1 MSFLIATPDLV
12 ESAAQDLAGIRS
24 LLAEAAATAAGPTT
38 GIATAAQDEVSVAIA
53 SLFGNFGQEFQAL
66 TAQAQ
71 SFHQHFV
78 SLMNAGAGAYTSAE
92 AANAAQALLGGGVGG
107 GILGT
112 AGQSLSGAISG
123 GEATVGQLAGG
134 FGQGL
139 NGAASALQNG
149 SVGALVGGEI
159 QTGAQ
164 AISNAIASAPV
175 ALGSLQMG
183 GASAATT
190 GLTAFGATVAAPYQA
205 LVSNTATNLQA
216 IGATSSA
223 NPFPFLHQLVTNQM
237 GYAQAIGSS
246 ITTGIQNLPAELA
259 NLPATIQAGIQ
270 GLATFNPGALL
281 QQFVNGQIGTAQ
293 TITTSLQNAGSDL
306 ATGFA
311 GLPASFQA
319 AGQALAAG
327 NIQGAGQAIAKGLEN
342 VFLPGFQ
349 SVSVDIGELGS
360 PTAMPIAVTPLG
372 PLGDLAPIFAIPGQ
386 MAQNFTNL
394 LPAGSIPAQMAQNF
408 TNLVDALTNFGSTF
422 NPGNLGITFGSPL
435 QVLFDGIG
443 APVNALSALNSTG
456 VAFAGAVQTGDLAGA
471 AAAVLDAP
479 AVVANGF
486 LNGQTFISLPTLPV
500 TVTVGGIPL
509 LTLDSV
515 AELPLGGLLT
525 PLSPVVLGGGGGP
538 LPGTPIGGF
547 IPGLLSFG
555 SELAAAITPIT

>member
-1 MSFLIATPDLV
+1 MSFVIATPDLV
-12 ESAAQDLAGIRS
+12 ESAAQSLASIRLS
-24 LLAEAAATAAGPTT
+24 LAEAAATVTAPTT

-53 SLFGNFGQEFQAL
+53 SLFGKFGQEFQAL
-66 TAQAQ
+66 SAQAQ
-71 SFHQHFV
+71 AFHEQFV
-78 SLMNAGAGAYTSAE
+78 SLMNAGSGAYVSAE
-92 AANAAQALLGGGVGG
+92 TANAAQAVLGG
-107 GILGT
+107 GILGNIDQSIGGAV
-112 AGQSLSGAISG
+112 AGGDA
-123 GEATVGQLAGG
+123 AVGQLGQG
-134 FGQGL
+134 FG
-139 NGAASALQNG
+139 GAVTALQNG
-149 SVGALVGGEI
+149 SVGAFVGGEI

-164 AISNAIASAPV
+164 AISNAIASSPV
-175 ALGSLQMG
+175 AVGSLQTG
-183 GASAATT
+183 GAAPLIN
-190 GLTAFGATVAAPYQA
+190 GLNSFGATVAAPYQA

-216 IGATSSA
+216 IGATISA
-223 NPFPFLHQLVTNQM
+223 NPFPFLHQLVTNQV

-246 ITTGIQNLPAELA
+246 IATGIQNLPAELA
-259 NLPATIQAGIQ
+259 DLPATIQAGIQ
-270 GLATFNPGALL
+270 GLSAFNPGAVL
-281 QQFVNGQIGTAQ
+281 QQFINGQIGTAQ
-293 TITTSLQNAGSDL
+293 TITTSLQNAGNDL
-306 ATGFA
+306 ATGLA

-319 AGQALAAG
+319 ASQALAAG

-349 SVSVDIGELGS
+349 SVSFDISELGS
-360 PTAMPIAVTPLG
+360 PTATPIAVTPLG
-372 PLGDLAPIFAIPGQ
+372 PFGDLAPIFAIPGQ
-386 MAQNFTNL
+386 MAQNFTNM
-394 LPAGSIPAQMAQNF
+394 LPAGSIPAQVAQNF
-408 TNLVDALTNFGSTF
+408 TNLVDAVTNFGSTF
-422 NPGNLGITFGSPL
+422 NPGNLGITFGLPL

-456 VAFAGAVQTGDLAGA
+456 VAFAGALQTGDLAGA

>member
-1 MSFLIATPDLV
+1 MSFVIATPDLV
-12 ESAAQDLAGIRS
+12 ESAAQSLASIRLS
-24 LLAEAAATAAGPTT
+24 LAEAAATVTAPTT

-53 SLFGNFGQEFQAL
+53 SLFGKFGQEFQAL
-66 TAQAQ
+66 SAQAQ
-71 SFHQHFV
+71 AFHEQFV
-78 SLMNAGAGAYTSAE
+78 SLMNAGSGAYVSAE
-92 AANAAQALLGGGVGG
+92 TANAAQAVLGG
-107 GILGT
+107 GILGNIDQSIGGAV
-112 AGQSLSGAISG
+112 AGGDA
-123 GEATVGQLAGG
+123 AVGQLGQG
-134 FGQGL
+134 FG
-139 NGAASALQNG
+139 GAVTALQNG
-149 SVGALVGGEI
+149 SVGAFVGGEI

-164 AISNAIASAPV
+164 AISNAIASSPV
-175 ALGSLQMG
+175 AVGSLQTG
-183 GASAATT
+183 GAAPLIN
-190 GLTAFGATVAAPYQA
+190 GLNSFGATVAAPYQA

-216 IGATSSA
+216 IGATISA
-223 NPFPFLHQLVTNQM
+223 NPFPFLHQLVTNQV

-246 ITTGIQNLPAELA
+246 IATGIQNLPAELA

-293 TITTSLQNAGSDL
+293 TITTSLQNAGNDL
-306 ATGFA
+306 ATGLA

-319 AGQALAAG
+319 ASQALAAG

-349 SVSVDIGELGS
+349 SVSFDISELGS
-360 PTAMPIAVTPLG
+360 PTATPIAVTPLG
-372 PLGDLAPIFAIPGQ
+372 PFGDLAPIFAIPGQ
-386 MAQNFTNL
+386 MAQNFTNM
-394 LPAGSIPAQMAQNF
+394 LPAGSIPAQVAQNF
-408 TNLVDALTNFGSTF
+408 TNLVDAVTNFGSTF
-422 NPGNLGITFGSPL
+422 NPGNLGITFGLPL

-456 VAFAGAVQTGDLAGA
+456 VAFAGALQTGDLAGA

>member
-1 MSFLIATPDLV
+1 MSFVIATPDLV
-12 ESAAQDLAGIRS
+12 ESAAQSLASIRLS
-24 LLAEAAATAAGPTT
+24 LAEAAATVTAPTT

-53 SLFGNFGQEFQAL
+53 SLFGKFGQEFQAL
-66 TAQAQ
+66 SAQAQ
-71 SFHQHFV
+71 AFHEQFV
-78 SLMNAGAGAYTSAE
+78 SLMNAGSGAYVSAE
-92 AANAAQALLGGGVGG
+92 TANAAQAVLGG
-107 GILGT
+107 GILGNIDQSIGGAV
-112 AGQSLSGAISG
+112 AGGDA
-123 GEATVGQLAGG
+123 AVGQLGQG
-134 FGQGL
+134 FG
-139 NGAASALQNG
+139 GAVTALQNG
-149 SVGALVGGEI
+149 SVGAFVGGEI

-164 AISNAIASAPV
+164 AISNAIASSPV
-175 ALGSLQMG
+175 AVGSLQTG
-183 GASAATT
+183 GAAALIN
-190 GLTAFGATVAAPYQA
+190 GLNSFGATVAAPYQA

-216 IGATSSA
+216 IGATISA
-223 NPFPFLHQLVTNQM
+223 NPFPFLHQLVTNQV

-246 ITTGIQNLPAELA
+246 IATGIQNLPAELA
-259 NLPATIQAGIQ
+259 DLPATIQAGIQ
-270 GLATFNPGALL
+270 GLSAFNPGAVL
-281 QQFVNGQIGTAQ
+281 QQFINGQIGTAQ
-293 TITTSLQNAGSDL
+293 TITTSLQNAGNDL
-306 ATGFA
+306 ATGLA

-319 AGQALAAG
+319 ASQALAAG

-349 SVSVDIGELGS
+349 SVSFDISELGS
-360 PTAMPIAVTPLG
+360 PTATPIAVTPLG
-372 PLGDLAPIFAIPGQ
+372 PFGDLAPIFAIPGQ
-386 MAQNFTNL
+386 MAQNFTNM
-394 LPAGSIPAQMAQNF
+394 LPAGSIPAQVAQNF
-408 TNLVDALTNFGSTF
+408 TNLVDAVTNFGSTF
-422 NPGNLGITFGSPL
+422 NPGNLGITFGLPL

-456 VAFAGAVQTGDLAGA
+456 VAFAGALQTGDLAGA